1 MPRSMPTGSVDRRW
15 RRGVF
20 PAAALHSIAHHDT
33 GKGYPEFLTRLAQV
47 PDIETPTHKDLA

>member
-1 MPRSMPTGSVDRRW
+1 MPTRSVDRRW

-33 GKGYPEFLTRLAQV
+33 GKGYPEFLTRLAQESG
-47 PDIETPTHKDLA
+47 IETPTHKDLA